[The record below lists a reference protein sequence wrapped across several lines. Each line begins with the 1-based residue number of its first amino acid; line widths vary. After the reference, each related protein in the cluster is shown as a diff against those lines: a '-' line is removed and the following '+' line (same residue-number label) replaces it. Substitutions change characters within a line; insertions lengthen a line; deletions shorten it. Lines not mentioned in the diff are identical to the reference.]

1 MSEPVNR
8 FLGDSPGRTVVKL
21 VVVSL
26 MVGFA
31 MSASGLYPMDILI
44 WTKDFIVELW
54 RNGFAALGSI
64 GDYLLLGGVVVIP
77 VFIVIRLLSFRKS

>member
-31 MSASGLYPMDILI
+31 MSAFNLYPMDILL
-44 WTKDFIVELW
+44 WTKHFIVELW
-54 RNGFAALGSI
+54 RSGFAALGSI
-64 GDYLLLGGVVVIP
+64 GDYLILGGVVVIP